1 MELFFGGDERVTGCA
16 LSTAAASLDGGG
28 LVQSAEGLGRKT
40 PALGRESLPAAA
52 FGLCPRPLACRP
64 APWSLDFCP
73 HSHVNRIL
81 KTNICVC
88 VSLSIYLSI
97 ELSAY
102 CYILLVVWR
111 ALYKRHTRVL

>member
-40 PALGRESLPAAA
+40 PALGRESASSGRQTL
-52 FGLCPRPLACRP
+52 PLASVLPPCP
-64 APWSLDFCP
+64 PSLDFCP